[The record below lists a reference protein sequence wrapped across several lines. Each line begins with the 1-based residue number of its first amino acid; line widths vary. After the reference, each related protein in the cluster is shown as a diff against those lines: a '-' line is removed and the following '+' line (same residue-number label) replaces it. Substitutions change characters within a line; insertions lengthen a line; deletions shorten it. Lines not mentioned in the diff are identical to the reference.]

1 MNLEVSEENVCK
13 VLQDVRE
20 LLKDNIL
27 PRLTQLEEEV
37 RLLRE
42 VTWPVCQSLIETS
55 QLSDTHNKRRFLNIL
70 DEVEARKLLVMK
82 SDVSRLPLKYSTFH
96 LLVEELTHASQ

>member
-1 MNLEVSEENVCK
+1 MNLEVSEENLCK

-42 VTWPVCQSLIETS
+42 VTWPVCQSLTETS
-55 QLSDTHNKRRFLNIL
+55 QLIDMHNKRRFLSIL
-70 DEVEARKLLVMK
+70 DEIEAT
-82 SDVSRLPLKYSTFH
+82 LPPDEPGEGIDTGNSGELKG
-96 LLVEELTHASQ
+96 